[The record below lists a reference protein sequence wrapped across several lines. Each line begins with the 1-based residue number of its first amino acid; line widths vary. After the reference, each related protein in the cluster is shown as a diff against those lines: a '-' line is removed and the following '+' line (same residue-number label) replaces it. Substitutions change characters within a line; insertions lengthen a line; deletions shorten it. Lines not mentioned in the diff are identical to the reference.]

1 METEGQSFRFPIE
14 LYIEDNYARRNIFGD
29 RIRSVNIP
37 SKFCEENQKISEI
50 VSIDVRDSLNENLE
64 GVRINYVCGFNEC
77 VVGETGENGFS
88 GQFPNC
94 IGGEV
99 HLSKEGYGTTKFKLD
114 TLDATESSHTIIM
127 HPYSVLGTI
136 VKVIDLDERNEVINT
151 PRDLRDNEIAI
162 IQLNRLN
169 EEFNDI
175 EETIFVSHEYF
186 DDSTIFLIPGRYN
199 MVIDLILN
207 EPINLEGEDIE
218 GLYIDSQLSDS
229 TLLGHIEID
238 DVFISESDLLNENIQ
253 FNVFG
258 IQPRLIGDL
267 IRGYE
272 LQETVDRN
280 RRALNIEFS

>member
-1 METEGQSFRFPIE
+1 M
-14 LYIEDNYARRNIFGD
+14 
-29 RIRSVNIP
+29 
-37 SKFCEENQKISEI
+37 
-50 VSIDVRDSLNENLE
+50 
-64 GVRINYVCGFNEC
+64 
-77 VVGETGENGFS
+77 
-88 GQFPNC
+88 
-94 IGGEV
+94 
-99 HLSKEGYGTTKFKLD
+99 
-114 TLDATESSHTIIM
+114 
-127 HPYSVLGTI
+127 
-136 VKVIDLDERNEVINT
+136 
-151 PRDLRDNEIAI
+151 
-162 IQLNRLN
+162 N